1 MKKYVITYDIG
12 TTGIKTCLIE
22 IEDSM
27 RILSSLALPPAAMMK
42 MHNTA
47 NFMVALHLKSCLFL
61 WLYSTVSTSYHLLRH
76 GKKILSS
83 FL

>member
-27 RILSSLALPPAAMMK
+27 RMC
-42 MHNTA
+42 NV
-47 NFMVALHLKSCLFL
+47 F
-61 WLYSTVSTSYHLLRH
+61 YH
-76 GKKILSS
+76 KNSI
-83 FL
+83 